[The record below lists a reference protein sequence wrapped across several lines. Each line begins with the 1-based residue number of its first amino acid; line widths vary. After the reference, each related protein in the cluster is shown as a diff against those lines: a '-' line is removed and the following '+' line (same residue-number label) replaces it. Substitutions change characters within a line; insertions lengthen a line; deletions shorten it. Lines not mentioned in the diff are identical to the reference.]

1 MFGELALLYN
11 AKRQATIKAATSGRV
26 WVLDNSVY
34 QKIMIRHNMR
44 KQDELMNFLIS
55 NEILNVVGNEA
66 LQIVANLLKSEFFK
80 SGQVIVKQGDR
91 GIYIFIQYIKV
102 NESLI
107 DI

>member
-1 MFGELALLYN
+1 
-11 AKRQATIKAATSGRV
+11 
-26 WVLDNSVY
+26 
-34 QKIMIRHNMR
+34 
-44 KQDELMNFLIS
+44 MNFLIS